1 MKIIPT
7 PREVLMGEGS
17 LALSSITALK
27 IQLGSDRRMTKI
39 ATTVRNEISELV
51 GKTAK
56 LMVCTCACSD
66 TPILYI
72 THGEEGE
79 GYTLTINEKG
89 ITVRGDG
96 AHGAYNAMQTLRQI
110 IHEYG
115 DTLPYVTVNDAVTK
129 KMFAALTEATRPT
142 LTFTA
147 YAVQSDNVTTVAD
160 AWTIAT
166 GNN

>member
-115 DTLPYVTVNDAVTK
+115 DTLPYVTVNDAPD
-129 KMFAALTEATRPT
+129 FP
-142 LTFTA
+142 
-147 YAVQSDNVTTVAD
+147 
-160 AWTIAT
+160 
-166 GNN
+166 